1 MCSLRLFWFWL
12 GSPRPDVFST
22 EGFCPR
28 LLEVNNSV
36 EWNVIRRITRVDTNE
51 ICSNFRNLAGDG
63 LVSNERKKD
72 VLPLECIQHRLEFFH
87 GGDSTSGED
96 GGHEGVER
104 FFGPAIPR
112 LHLRPMLHRVNTSV
126 APVERN
132 FHDA

>member
-1 MCSLRLFWFWL
+1 MN
-12 GSPRPDVFST
+12 D
-22 EGFCPR
+22 
-28 LLEVNNSV
+28 SV

-96 GGHEGVER
+96 GGHEGVE
-104 FFGPAIPR
+104 FFCGFV
-112 LHLRPMLHRVNTSV
+112 LDL
-126 APVERN
+126 
-132 FHDA
+132 F